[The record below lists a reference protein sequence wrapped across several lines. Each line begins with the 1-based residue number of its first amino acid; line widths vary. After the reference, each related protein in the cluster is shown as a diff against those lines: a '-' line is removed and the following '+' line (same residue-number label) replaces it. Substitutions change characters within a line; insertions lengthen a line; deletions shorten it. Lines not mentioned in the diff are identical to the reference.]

1 MFNQFYI
8 QLWLHIA
15 GGECDLTHYSYAL
28 FPLFCSDLTFIS
40 RLLSC
45 LCGWRRIIPLF
56 LRWRPIS
63 ANLPF
68 SIRKS

>member
-8 QLWLHIA
+8 QLWQHNA
-15 GGECDLTHYSYAL
+15 GGECDLTHYSNAL
-28 FPLFCSDLTFIS
+28 FPLFCSDLTFIG

-56 LRWRPIS
+56 
-63 ANLPF
+63 F
-68 SIRKS
+68 